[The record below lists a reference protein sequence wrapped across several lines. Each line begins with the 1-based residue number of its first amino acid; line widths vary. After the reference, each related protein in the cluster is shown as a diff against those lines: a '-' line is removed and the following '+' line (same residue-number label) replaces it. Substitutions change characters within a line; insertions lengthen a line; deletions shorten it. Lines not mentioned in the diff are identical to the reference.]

1 MQYYIINH
9 FLFRRVTFPENT
21 VYYSKRTNGKAE
33 YMNEVLD
40 NAKDLEHLHE
50 LESRIR
56 QGFRQFLAVGNALAE
71 IRMNRLYKLE
81 DFKSFAE
88 YVKAKFNYNLAYC
101 NYVINTAEMIKR
113 LEAVQDDSFALP
125 TSEAQ
130 CKALQPILKKEVS
143 EEKVEQ
149 VKQVL
154 AKIKEEDVRPTAK
167 AIQATI
173 AELYPDALPPE
184 KDPTEFNERVFGN
197 SLNKICSQ
205 MQNISEE
212 DIRNFFA
219 DQSRAEQKSMFISEI
234 RKLLTILES

>member
-1 MQYYIINH
+1 MQFYHIFY

-101 NYVINTAEMIKR
+101 NYVINTPIGVWPLFLYCFLLAVPGDIALSILGAIVAKR
-113 LEAVQDDSFALP
+113 
-125 TSEAQ
+125 
-130 CKALQPILKKEVS
+130 
-143 EEKVEQ
+143 
-149 VKQVL
+149 
-154 AKIKEEDVRPTAK
+154 VRPVIGLQTLYTAK
-167 AIQATI
+167 TTA
-173 AELYPDALPPE
+173 
-184 KDPTEFNERVFGN
+184 
-197 SLNKICSQ
+197 
-205 MQNISEE
+205 
-212 DIRNFFA
+212 
-219 DQSRAEQKSMFISEI
+219 
-234 RKLLTILES
+234 KL